1 VAGADFAEEAKEVSQ
16 DMTKEKGGD
25 LGWFKPG
32 EMVPAFESAAFGLQP
47 GEMSDIVESP
57 FGLHLIK
64 VEERREGGQQP
75 IEEVREE
82 IVAILAEEMA
92 QRELE
97 EARDTFRATFNEKS
111 ISDWA
116 AQYGKTAQESEWL
129 DSSSTPDD
137 LGSVQGLAQQ
147 ASELQPKD
155 HEVWT
160 RNPLQGYVFYQIQE
174 KQDSQARP
182 FEEVREIATTQVQ
195 EKLARE
201 LAQQKGAG
209 WLTEL
214 QSEPTAL
221 ERIAEEL
228 ELEVATIAF
237 NASTR
242 FLPEIGDNPEFRK
255 LSLKLDDSNPAAVS
269 VYEGRTDLIVFNRRF
284 VDVEDPDTARE
295 RIRTNLRL
303 ELQRAIETKQIEAL
317 RSTAMIEVVD
327 PVFRTT
333 EP

>member
-1 VAGADFAEEAKEVSQ
+1 
-16 DMTKEKGGD
+16 MTKEKGGD

-57 FGLHLIK
+57 FGFHLIK
-64 VEERREGGQQP
+64 VEERSEGGQQP

-82 IVAILAEEMA
+82 IVTILAEEMA

-111 ISDWA
+111 ISNWA
-116 AQYGKTAQESEWL
+116 SQYGKTAQESNWL
-129 DSSSTPDD
+129 DSSSAPDD

-147 ASELQPKD
+147 ANKLQPKD

-174 KQDSQARP
+174 KQDSQVQP
-182 FEEVREIATTQVQ
+182 FEEVREIAITQVQ
-195 EKLARE
+195 EQLARE
-201 LAQQKGAG
+201 LAQKKGAG

-214 QSEPTAL
+214 QSEPTVL
-221 ERIAEEL
+221 EQIAEEL
-228 ELEVATIAF
+228 GLEVTTIAF

-255 LSLKLDDSNPAAVS
+255 LSLKLDDSNSTAVR

-303 ELQRAIETKQIEAL
+303 ELQRVIETKQIEAL

>member
-1 VAGADFAEEAKEVSQ
+1 
-16 DMTKEKGGD
+16 M
-25 LGWFKPG
+25 
-32 EMVPAFESAAFGLQP
+32 
-47 GEMSDIVESP
+47 
-57 FGLHLIK
+57 
-64 VEERREGGQQP
+64 
-75 IEEVREE
+75 
-82 IVAILAEEMA
+82 
-92 QRELE
+92 
-97 EARDTFRATFNEKS
+97 
-111 ISDWA
+111 
-116 AQYGKTAQESEWL
+116 
-129 DSSSTPDD
+129 
-137 LGSVQGLAQQ
+137 
-147 ASELQPKD
+147 
-155 HEVWT
+155 
-160 RNPLQGYVFYQIQE
+160 FYQIQE
-174 KQDSQARP
+174 KQDSQVRS
-182 FEEVREIATTQVQ
+182 FEEVREVATTQVQ

-214 QSEPTAL
+214 QSEPAAL
-221 ERIAEEL
+221 ARIAEEL

-255 LSLKLDDSNPAAVS
+255 LSLKLDDSNLAAVS

>member
-1 VAGADFAEEAKEVSQ
+1 MAGADFAKEAKEISQ

-97 EARDTFRATFNEKS
+97 EARDTFRATFSEKS

-116 AQYGKTAQESEWL
+116 SQYGKTAQESEWL

-147 ASELQPKD
+147 ANELQPKD

-174 KQDSQARP
+174 KQDSQVRP
-182 FEEVREIATTQVQ
+182 FEEVREVATTQVQ

-214 QSEPTAL
+214 QSEPAAL

-228 ELEVATIAF
+228 ELSCYDCLQCF
-237 NASTR
+237 NAVPPR
-242 FLPEIGDNPEFRK
+242 NWRQPRVPK
-255 LSLKLDDSNPAAVS
+255 LSLKLDDSNQ
-269 VYEGRTDLIVFNRRF
+269 LLLVFMRSHR
-284 VDVEDPDTARE
+284 PDCLQSTIRGCGGSGHGSRE
-295 RIRTNLRL
+295 N
-303 ELQRAIETKQIEAL
+303 
-317 RSTAMIEVVD
+317 SD
-327 PVFRTT
+327 
-333 EP
+333 